1 MKVAVLGAAG
11 GIGQA
16 LSLLL
21 KTQLPAGSS
30 LALYDVAPV
39 VPGVAVDLS
48 HIPTGVTVTGH
59 GKDDLADALTGC
71 DIVLIP
77 AGVPRKPG
85 MDRSDLFNINAGIV
99 KALVEGIADHC
110 PTACVGIITN
120 PVNTTVAI
128 AAETL
133 KAKGVYDKN
142 KLFGVTTLDVI
153 RAETFVADLKG
164 LDVASVHVPV
174 IGGHSGTTILP
185 LLSQVEGVSF
195 SDEEVASLTKRI
207 QNAGTEVVEAK
218 AGGGSATLSMGQ
230 AAARF
235 CLSLVA
241 AMNGENVVEYTYVQT
256 DDSDDAAFFSHPVR
270 LGKNGVEEILP
281 YGELSAFEQKAKD
294 DMLEGLRGDIKIG
307 VEFVAG

>member
-1 MKVAVLGAAG
+1 VYLV
-11 GIGQA
+11 
-16 LSLLL
+16 SL
-21 KTQLPAGSS
+21 
-30 LALYDVAPV
+30 VW
-39 VPGVAVDLS
+39 
-48 HIPTGVTVTGH
+48 TVQT
-59 GKDDLADALTGC
+59 C
-71 DIVLIP
+71 
-77 AGVPRKPG
+77 
-85 MDRSDLFNINAGIV
+85 SINAGIV
-99 KALVEGIADHC
+99 KNLVEGIADNC
-110 PTACVGIITN
+110 PSACTCIITN

-153 RAETFVADLKG
+153 RAETFVAELKDL
-164 LDVASVHVPV
+164 DPANTHVPV

-185 LLSQVEGVSF
+185 LLSQVEGVDF
-195 SDEEVASLTKRI
+195 SDDEVASLTTRI

-241 AMNGENVVEYTYVQT
+241 AMQGDNVVEYTYVQT

-270 LGKNGVEEILP
+270 LGPNGVEEILS
-281 YGELSAFEQKAKD
+281 YGELSAFEQKAKE
-294 DMLEGLRGDIKIG
+294 DMLEGLRGDIKLG
-307 VEFVAG
+307 VDFVNG

>member
-21 KTQLPAGSS
+21 KTQLPAGSELS
-30 LALYDVAPV
+30 LYDVAPV

-48 HIPTGVTVTGH
+48 HIPTDVKVAGY
-59 GKDDLADALTGC
+59 GKDDLAAALTGC

-99 KALVEGIADHC
+99 KSLVEGIADTC
-110 PTACVGIITN
+110 PNACIGIITN

-133 KAKGVYDKN
+133 KAKGVYNKN

-153 RAETFVADLKG
+153 RAETFVAELKDK
-164 LDVASVHVPV
+164 DVAKIHVPV

-185 LLSQVEGVSF
+185 LLSQVEGVEF
-195 SDEEVASLTKRI
+195 SDDEIASLTTRI

-235 CLSLVA
+235 CLSLVK
-241 AMNGENVVEYTYVQT
+241 AMQGEEVTEYTYVEVE
-256 DDSDDAAFFSHPVR
+256 SDDAVFFSHPVR
-270 LGKNGVEEILP
+270 LSKDGVAEILP
-281 YGELSAFEQKAKD
+281 YGELSAFEQKAKE
-294 DMLEGLRGDIKIG
+294 DMLEGLRGDITLG
-307 VEFVAG
+307 VDFVNG